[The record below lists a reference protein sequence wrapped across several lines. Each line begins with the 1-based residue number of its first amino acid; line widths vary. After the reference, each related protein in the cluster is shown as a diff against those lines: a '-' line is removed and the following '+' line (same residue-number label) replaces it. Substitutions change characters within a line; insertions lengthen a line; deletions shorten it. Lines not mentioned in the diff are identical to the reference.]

1 MTTEL
6 RLNTLAHGSGHV
18 HAPLRGGR
26 GFGSVLGK
34 TSGRGHKGLEALS
47 GGSVRPGFEGGQMP
61 LQKRVPKF
69 GFTSRIGL
77 VTAEV
82 RTSELNAVEGDVV
95 DLAALKQA
103 GLKHPGALH
112 VALDQPGLLNAVEG
126 DVVDLAALKQAG
138 LIKRNMQRA
147 RVFLSG
153 EVTRGLTLRGLA
165 VSRGARQAIEQ
176 AGGKVED

>member
-6 RLNTLAHGSGHV
+6 RLNTLAPGPGHKHAPRRVGRGIGSG
-18 HAPLRGGR
+18 
-26 GFGSVLGK
+26 LGK
-34 TSGRGHKGLEALS
+34 TSGRGHKGLKARS

-103 GLKHPGALH
+103 GL
-112 VALDQPGLLNAVEG
+112 
-126 DVVDLAALKQAG
+126 
-138 LIKRNMQRA
+138 IKRNMQRA
-147 RVFLSG
+147 RVCLSG
-153 EVTRGLTLRGLA
+153 EEIGRASCREGVETC
-165 VSRGARQAIEQ
+165 AR
-176 AGGKVED
+176 

>member
-6 RLNTLAHGSGHV
+6 RLNTLAPGPGHKHAPRRVGRGIGSG
-18 HAPLRGGR
+18 
-26 GFGSVLGK
+26 LGK
-34 TSGRGHKGLEALS
+34 TSGRGHKGLKARS

-82 RTSELNAVEGDVV
+82 RTSE
-95 DLAALKQA
+95 
-103 GLKHPGALH
+103 
-112 VALDQPGLLNAVEG
+112 LNAVEG